1 MREVNP
7 YTTTL
12 PYLATRMALN
22 DYYAGESV
30 SAFEKKLCGRVAK
43 QACRKDT
50 KDGSNNGAVNSC
62 TSVKQWNLN

>member
-50 KDGSNNGAVNSC
+50 IVRQRD
-62 TSVKQWNLN
+62 SVIRVRIPGQ